1 MGFKKFDK
9 VGYLGHKLF
18 IKGRMSTGYAKL
30 MDIDG
35 KTVDF
40 KPIPKLTK
48 LRRLTARKSYLI
60 SQTHIENPT
69 DTDIKSTHL
78 ICKECLT
85 CV

>member
-30 MDIDG
+30 MGIDG

-48 LRRLTARKSYLI
+48 LKRLTARKSYLI
-60 SQTHIENPT
+60 SQIHIENPI

-78 ICKECLT
+78 IGKECLT